1 MSRVAYAAL
10 GKRGSFSRDTRY
22 TAPPADA
29 VPAAPTEDA
38 AEQAYRAGY
47 EDGQIS
53 TRAECE
59 AQLQAERAARSAI
72 ETAFARFDAESGRH
86 LRERLLETVHALC
99 EEAVL
104 PLALDAAGLAR
115 RDEGAPR
122 ADPRFWTVL
131 ARCVH
136 EVGMGQRDGE
146 AAAILREGRRW
157 LADDLELVRDSVAGD
172 LELVPDA
179 SVERGGLRVE
189 TDDGGVE
196 DGPQQWRRALNEI
209 FDTCRP

>member
-104 PLALDAAGLAR
+104 PLGLAR
-115 RDEGAPR
+115 G
-122 ADPRFWTVL
+122 V
-131 ARCVH
+131 
-136 EVGMGQRDGE
+136 E
-146 AAAILREGRRW
+146 AAASMLQRKHDQRIIHINP
-157 LADDLELVRDSVAGD
+157 DDLELVRDSVAGD

>member
-104 PLALDAAGLAR
+104 PLALDAEGLAR
-115 RDEGAPR
+115 R
-122 ADPRFWTVL
+122 V
-131 ARCVH
+131 
-136 EVGMGQRDGE
+136 E
-146 AAAILREGRRW
+146 AAASMLQRKHDQRIIHINP
-157 LADDLELVRDSVAGD
+157 DDLELVRDSVAGD
-172 LELVPDA
+172 LELLPDA

>member
-104 PLALDAAGLAR
+104 PLALDDLGQLL
-115 RDEGAPR
+115 RDIRNA
-122 ADPRFWTVL
+122 
-131 ARCVH
+131 VH
-136 EVGMGQRDGE
+136 MHLS
-146 AAAILREGRRW
+146 ATH
-157 LADDLELVRDSVAGD
+157 AGD
-172 LELVPDA
+172 GVARIALI
-179 SVERGGLRVE
+179 GGL
-189 TDDGGVE
+189 DDGDAKSLGDE
-196 DGPQQWRRALNEI
+196 MKMFHQSSSSLLTLRS
-209 FDTCRP
+209 